1 MKKYL
6 NWQVAKSVNGKDFE
20 EYFPA
25 AVPGNVQLDYA
36 KAKGFAD
43 DWQFADNFHKF
54 DGLEDC
60 YWKYRTV
67 LTGLDWNKEN
77 YFVALGIDY
86 KFDILLDGKKFMP
99 TKECLQKRAYLLRK
113 RERIAF

>member
-6 NWQVAKSVNGKDFE
+6 NWQVAKSINGKDFE

-25 AVPGNVQLDYA
+25 VVPGNVQLDYA

-67 LTGLDWNKEN
+67 LTGLDW
-77 YFVALGIDY
+77 
-86 KFDILLDGKKFMP
+86 P
-99 TKECLQKRAYLLRK
+99 
-113 RERIAF
+113 